1 MGVAGAVL
9 GITIILIVPTLYH
22 YKVCAS
28 TPTEKN
34 TDIVF
39 IVFSFLVLCLCT
51 YKGVDAWINDG
62 AEATMGGVFVDP
74 NHFQKD
80 TFQGV
85 RFITDNIGENTS
97 DTITLIGSDDGTSF
111 WQLEGKW
118 NDKDNGDLTVDFSTK
133 NSGPPNLKGQYKCE
147 NNNKK
152 CKITWEDGNFWTKI
166 DSVSSLKE

>member
-51 YKGVDAWINDG
+51 YKGVDAWINEGAEDDG

-74 NHFQKD
+74 NNFQKD

-97 DTITLIGSDDGTSF
+97 DTITLIGSDGG
-111 WQLEGKW
+111 L
-118 NDKDNGDLTVDFSTK
+118 FS
-133 NSGPPNLKGQYKCE
+133 
-147 NNNKK
+147 
-152 CKITWEDGNFWTKI
+152 GN
-166 DSVSSLKE
+166 